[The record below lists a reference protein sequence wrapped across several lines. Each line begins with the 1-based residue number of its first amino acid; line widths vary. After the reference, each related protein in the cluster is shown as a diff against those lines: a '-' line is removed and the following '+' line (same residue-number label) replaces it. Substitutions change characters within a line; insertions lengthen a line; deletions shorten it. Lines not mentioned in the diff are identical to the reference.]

1 MRERG
6 GEEGKGRGG
15 SEGEKE
21 GGGRRTGVSKV
32 DISECPTQSLQQDF
46 ETQAFD
52 MFPSY
57 PLHVA
62 VFTLTYWSNLNHHAT
77 SLRVLGELT

>member
-1 MRERG
+1 M
-6 GEEGKGRGG
+6 GEGRG
-15 SEGEKE
+15 
-21 GGGRRTGVSKV
+21 TGLSKV

-57 PLHVA
+57 RLHVA
-62 VFTLTYWSNLNHHAT
+62 VFTITSWGNLNHHAT